1 MLNVEDIYTDFA
13 SKISFLEFIQEE
25 FRPANLPVDNL
36 QTEISLLASK
46 KYWNIADLSEYVGSN
61 PKSFFIFEAIF
72 QLHRFTNAQL
82 IHFLFDITKLNS
94 ANLEPIYEYMIL
106 NLKHDQEFRRVY
118 LTLFRPKLSYEDFV
132 SKLDTFDKK
141 HLIATFK
148 MAVTKYM
155 GKASKD
161 FKVIEFRMT
170 KREFED
176 IPIRLANYLL
186 NNLKMNETLTHIDVE
201 KFLRNKRIPLDTK
214 RIHGSYAKLKIME
227 HLDKKGYLN
236 ADSLLKQNSTKTL
249 KLTLDS
255 SLIPCEGKKFYCTEK
270 YIEGIIKPNG
280 KPKKFDLVIFRDKK
294 PMYLFE
300 INFYSTEG
308 TKIGINEGEYV
319 DLNNFIKENFSQYRF
334 YWVTDGNYWLTP
346 QGKSR
351 FISLLGHFDQILN
364 IHTFAEKVES
374 FT

>member
-1 MLNVEDIYTDFA
+1 MLDTEKIYTDFA
-13 SKISFLEFIQEE
+13 SKVSFLEFIQEE
-25 FRPANLPVDNL
+25 FKPANFPVEEL
-36 QTEISLLASK
+36 QTEMSLLSSK
-46 KYWNIADLSEYVGSN
+46 KCWNIADLSEYVRSN
-61 PKSFFIFEAIF
+61 PRSFVIFEAIF
-72 QLHRFTNAQL
+72 QLQRFTNAQL
-82 IHFLFDITKLNS
+82 IHFLFDVTKLNS
-94 ANLEPIYEYMIL
+94 ANLESIYEYMIL

-118 LTLFRPKLSYEDFV
+118 LTLFLPNLSYEDFV

-161 FKVIEFRMT
+161 FKVIESRMT

-176 IPIRLANYLL
+176 ITIRLANYLL
-186 NNLKMNETLTHIDVE
+186 NNLKMNETLAYINIE

-214 RIHGSYAKLKIME
+214 RIHGNYAKLKIME
-227 HLDKKGYLN
+227 CLHKKGYESM
-236 ADSLLKQNSTKTL
+236 DSLLKQNRAKTL
-249 KLTLDS
+249 KLTPDS
-255 SLIPCEGKKFYCTEK
+255 SLIPHKGKKLYCTEK
-270 YIEGIIKPNG
+270 YVEGIVKSNG
-280 KPKKFDLVIFRDKK
+280 KPKKFDLCIFGDRK
-294 PMYLFE
+294 PKHLFE

-308 TKIGINEGEYV
+308 TKIGINEDEYV
-319 DLNNFIKENFSQYRF
+319 DLNNFIKENFPQCRF
-334 YWVTDGNYWLTP
+334 YWITDGNYWLTP

>member
-1 MLNVEDIYTDFA
+1 MLNAEETYTDFA

-46 KYWNIADLSEYVGSN
+46 KYWNIADLSEYVKSN

-94 ANLEPIYEYMIL
+94 ANLEPIYEYMFL

-118 LTLFRPKLSYEDFV
+118 LTLFQPKTSYEEFV
-132 SKLDTFDKK
+132 SRLDTFDKK

-161 FKVIEFRMT
+161 FKVIESRMT

-176 IPIRLANYLL
+176 ITIRLANYLL

-255 SLIPCEGKKFYCTEK
+255 SLIPCEGKKLYCTEK

-319 DLNNFIKENFSQYRF
+319 DLNNFIKENFSQCRF

-364 IHTFAEKVES
+364 IHTLAEKVES